1 MQFAHF
7 DDILCNSLEG
17 ADTDAIYLD
26 FAKAFDKVDHQLLLK
41 KLKAFGVTGKVFQWI
56 ESFLLDR
63 DQYVAVNGVKSS
75 VSKVITSRVP
85 QGTVLGPILF
95 IIFINDM
102 NESIVSSILR
112 SFADDTRILKAIHSY
127 LST

>member
-1 MQFAHF
+1 MRKRLVDHLEDNNLLCNNQHGFRQGRSCLTQLLAHF

-41 KLKAFGVTGKVFQWI
+41 KLNAFGVTGKVFQWI

-75 VSKVITSRVP
+75 VSKVISGVP
-85 QGTVLGPILF
+85 QGTVLGPIPF
-95 IIFINDM
+95 I
-102 NESIVSSILR
+102 
-112 SFADDTRILKAIHSY
+112 
-127 LST
+127 LS